1 MSSLDNCL
9 IAMKK
14 GFAGRVAQVVEGL
27 PSKPEAL
34 SSNSHAAKKK
44 NEINRFPGGTQLS
57 R

>member
-27 PSKPEAL
+27 PSKHEAL